1 MLVSD
6 MLADR
11 TKCPPAK
18 MKDYFP
24 ERLPSEGGRLNENLL
39 VDQWCRAADEKLRR
53 LTRKPARLD
62 DEKPGTAPDLE
73 NWAISC
79 VCARAYRCGRRGPH
93 GHEGHIRFNLLG
105 SNVDSMV
112 RMLNHYLLF
121 VKKTNKRLKPQNHL
135 TVTKDLG

>member
-1 MLVSD
+1 

-39 VDQWCRAADEKLRR
+39 VDQWCRAAHEKLRR

-62 DEKPGTAPDLE
+62 DEKPGTGPELE
-73 NWAISC
+73 NWAISR
-79 VCARAYRCGRRGPH
+79 VCAHANRCGHCPH
-93 GHEGHIRFNLLG
+93 GREGHIRFNLLG

-112 RMLNHYLLF
+112 RMLPFFCQKNPP
-121 VKKTNKRLKPQNHL
+121 KMTETSKPFDSNQRFGVRM
-135 TVTKDLG
+135 TC